1 MELGATDELDRRLME
16 LVAEQKRIECAGW
29 FS

>member
-1 MELGATDELDRRLME
+1 MEHGATDELDRRLMA
-16 LVAEQKRIECAGW
+16 LVAEQKWIEQPGW